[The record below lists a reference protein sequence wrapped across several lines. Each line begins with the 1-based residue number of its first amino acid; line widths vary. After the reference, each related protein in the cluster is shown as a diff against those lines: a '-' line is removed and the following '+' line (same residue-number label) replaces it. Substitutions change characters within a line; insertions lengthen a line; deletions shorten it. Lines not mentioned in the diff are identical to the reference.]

1 MTSLKGDLRS
11 IMGTPFGGVGH
22 AVLIFSRVTRAAF
35 NSDSVVLQLHDRI
48 EMPEEADGKFRVDG
62 LDPGPIRIELEG
74 GTVHNHGWNID
85 LPDEGVWSLTDLV
98 DAQVDWSPAVIGRAE
113 AAARESREHADRA
126 EAGADRVGT
135 AEQVG
140 VWASEASSSASAAA
154 SARSAAQTA
163 RNASQS
169 ARDAAEGHANR
180 AAASESNAA
189 TSETNAKQSETNA
202 GDYAAVAT
210 TAATEAVDAM
220 ELANTAVSS
229 IGDSVSEAAG
239 HADRAGQYEAGAA
252 SYAQNASDAADRV
265 GTAEQVGT
273 WASEASASA
282 SAAASAR
289 AGAITARDAAQ
300 SARNDA
306 EGHANSAA
314 TSESKAKEYRDAAA
328 TAASTT
334 VDSVR
339 SELRGVVS
347 EASGYANESSRSAA
361 RAKTSETNAKT
372 SETNAST
379 HAANSFSAA
388 ERAEFA
394 AEETIQQVEG
404 DFATRN
410 YVDEKT
416 KSTSFVGYEANVG
429 RHLTLD
435 SEGKVTVATNRIS
448 RPIDMVNKEYVDGAL
463 KAIRIDSGDANTYA
477 DERTVIIAS
486 AVYAKQWQNLPV
498 ELPGYLVNLPGG
510 IKFQLYYAYGAT
522 PAVYIRTHL
531 VGGEWTEW
539 NKLGESAQGG
549 GAALNYHV
557 RSDIARKRHG
567 YRAYTNGLPVVMLRF
582 DDYPQ
587 QFKTKVLPTLRE
599 NHLPA
604 YFAVTKR
611 WVEDLEPTPWDE
623 VEGWCLNDGIRMWNH
638 SMTHSNHTT
647 RPEITD
653 AIINAADYFEQQ
665 MPNVAIDGW
674 VAPGVGTSPAYVDFD
689 GKDIEDFTSSYA
701 GKLIMSRH
709 GIINGARM
717 GYLQPMGGH
726 PIAQTHETYDD
737 FTLAQ
742 FKARVQE
749 SYAGP
754 YALSMMIH
762 PGKIGTTGGMSQA
775 DFDAAMAWL
784 AAERDA
790 GRVLV
795 LTGDIA
801 PALDP
806 GFGQRNDLMP
816 VRSHRSLPFSQTV
829 NIPQVAWARGGSR
842 EIAVT
847 LKAAAPAQVTLTVS
861 GWKVSK
867 AVTYSIPAGVSTVR
881 TFITVPLSSSSID
894 VGVSKI
900 SGGLVNIEQAHM
912 WAA

>member
-1 MTSLKGDLRS
+1 M
-11 IMGTPFGGVGH
+11 
-22 AVLIFSRVTRAAF
+22 
-35 NSDSVVLQLHDRI
+35 
-48 EMPEEADGKFRVDG
+48 E
-62 LDPGPIRIELEG
+62 
-74 GTVHNHGWNID
+74 
-85 LPDEGVWSLTDLV
+85 
-98 DAQVDWSPAVIGRAE
+98 
-113 AAARESREHADRA
+113 
-126 EAGADRVGT
+126 
-135 AEQVG
+135 
-140 VWASEASSSASAAA
+140 SAS
-154 SARSAAQTA
+154 
-163 RNASQS
+163 
-169 ARDAAEGHANR
+169 DAA
-180 AAASESNAA
+180 
-189 TSETNAKQSETNA
+189 
-202 GDYAAVAT
+202 
-210 TAATEAVDAM
+210 TA
-220 ELANTAVSS
+220 
-229 IGDSVSEAAG
+229 IGDSVNAAAG
-239 HADRAGQYEAGAA
+239 HADRAEQHESGAA
-252 SYAQNASDAADRV
+252 AYAQNASDAADRV

-273 WASEASASA
+273 WAQQAQDAADRIGTAEQVGRWADDARSSAS
-282 SAAASAR
+282 S
-289 AGAITARDAAQ
+289 
-300 SARNDA
+300 
-306 EGHANSAA
+306 ANS
-314 TSESKAKEYRDAAA
+314 SESKAKEYRDTAAS
-328 TAASTT
+328 AASTT

-339 SELRGVVS
+339 SELGDIVS
-347 EASGYANESSRSAA
+347 EASGYATDSSRSAA
-361 RAKTSETNAKT
+361 RAKTSETNA
-372 SETNAST
+372 AT
-379 HAANSFSAA
+379 HEANSLSAA

-463 KAIRIDSGDANTYA
+463 KAIRVDSGDANSYA

-486 AVYAKQWQNLPV
+486 TVYARQWQNLPV
-498 ELPGYLVNLPGG
+498 DLPGYLVNLPGG

-522 PAVYIRTHL
+522 PAVYIRTYL
-531 VGGEWTEW
+531 VSGEWTDW
-539 NKLGESAQGG
+539 AKLGESGVAPAASEDGS
-549 GAALNYHV
+549 AALNYHV

-567 YRAYTNGLPVVMLRF
+567 YKAYTNGLPVVMLRF

-587 QFKTKVLPTLRE
+587 QFKTKVLPRLRE

-611 WVEDLEPTPWDE
+611 WVEELEPTPWDE

-647 RPEITD
+647 QPEITD

>member
-1 MTSLKGDLRS
+1 MHESN
-11 IMGTPFGGVGH
+11 
-22 AVLIFSRVTRAAF
+22 TR
-35 NSDSVVLQLHDRI
+35 Q
-48 EMPEEADGKFRVDG
+48 
-62 LDPGPIRIELEG
+62 
-74 GTVHNHGWNID
+74 
-85 LPDEGVWSLTDLV
+85 
-98 DAQVDWSPAVIGRAE
+98 
-113 AAARESREHADRA
+113 
-126 EAGADRVGT
+126 
-135 AEQVG
+135 
-140 VWASEASSSASAAA
+140 SEV
-154 SARSAAQTA
+154 
-163 RNASQS
+163 NAKQ
-169 ARDAAEGHANR
+169 A
-180 AAASESNAA
+180 ESNAKQ
-189 TSETNAKQSETNA
+189 SELNAKQSELNAKQSETKAQSAA
-202 GDYAAVAT
+202 GSAASEADNVRGELQSFADS
-210 TAATEAVDAM
+210 AASSATEAK
-220 ELANTAVSS
+220 
-229 IGDSVSEAAG
+229 
-239 HADRAGQYEAGAA
+239 
-252 SYAQNASDAADRV
+252 
-265 GTAEQVGT
+265 TAET
-273 WASEASASA
+273 NSKTHEANAL
-282 SAAASAR
+282 SAAA
-289 AGAITARDAAQ
+289 
-300 SARNDA
+300 
-306 EGHANSAA
+306 
-314 TSESKAKEYRDAAA
+314 
-328 TAASTT
+328 
-334 VDSVR
+334 
-339 SELRGVVS
+339 
-347 EASGYANESSRSAA
+347 
-361 RAKTSETNAKT
+361 
-372 SETNAST
+372 
-379 HAANSFSAA
+379 
-388 ERAEFA
+388 RAEFA

-463 KAIRIDSGDANTYA
+463 KAIRIDSGDANSYA

-486 AVYAKQWQNLPV
+486 AVYARQWQNLPV
-498 ELPGYLVNLPGG
+498 DLPGYLVNLSGG

-522 PAVYIRTHL
+522 PAVYIRTRL
-531 VGGEWTEW
+531 ATGVWTEW
-539 NKLGESAQGG
+539 NKLGESAQGD

>member
-1 MTSLKGDLRS
+1 M
-11 IMGTPFGGVGH
+11 
-22 AVLIFSRVTRAAF
+22 
-35 NSDSVVLQLHDRI
+35 
-48 EMPEEADGKFRVDG
+48 
-62 LDPGPIRIELEG
+62 
-74 GTVHNHGWNID
+74 
-85 LPDEGVWSLTDLV
+85 
-98 DAQVDWSPAVIGRAE
+98 
-113 AAARESREHADRA
+113 
-126 EAGADRVGT
+126 
-135 AEQVG
+135 
-140 VWASEASSSASAAA
+140 
-154 SARSAAQTA
+154 
-163 RNASQS
+163 
-169 ARDAAEGHANR
+169 
-180 AAASESNAA
+180 NAA
-189 TSETNAKQSETNA
+189 THE
-202 GDYAAVAT
+202 
-210 TAATEAVDAM
+210 
-220 ELANTAVSS
+220 
-229 IGDSVSEAAG
+229 
-239 HADRAGQYEAGAA
+239 
-252 SYAQNASDAADRV
+252 
-265 GTAEQVGT
+265 
-273 WASEASASA
+273 
-282 SAAASAR
+282 
-289 AGAITARDAAQ
+289 
-300 SARNDA
+300 
-306 EGHANSAA
+306 ANS
-314 TSESKAKEYRDAAA
+314 
-328 TAASTT
+328 
-334 VDSVR
+334 
-339 SELRGVVS
+339 L
-347 EASGYANESSRSAA
+347 
-361 RAKTSETNAKT
+361 
-372 SETNAST
+372 
-379 HAANSFSAA
+379 SAA

-448 RPIDMVNKEYVDGAL
+448 RPIDMVNKEYVDGSL
-463 KAIRIDSGDANTYA
+463 KAIRIDSGDADSYA

-486 AVYAKQWQNLPV
+486 AVYARQWQNLPV

-510 IKFQLYYAYGAT
+510 IKFQLYYAYGVS

-531 VGGEWTEW
+531 VSGEWTKW
-539 NKLGESAQGG
+539 SKLGESAQEG

-567 YRAYTNGLPVVMLRF
+567 YKAYTNGLPVVMLRF
-582 DDYPQ
+582 DDYPR
-587 QFKTKVLPTLRE
+587 QFKTKVLPRLRE

-611 WVEDLEPTPWDE
+611 WVEELEPTPWDE

-647 RPEITD
+647 QPEITD

-665 MPNVAIDGW
+665 MPDVAIDGW

-726 PIAQTHETYDD
+726 PIGQTHETYDT

-742 FKARVQE
+742 FKTRVQE

-762 PGKIGTTGGMSQA
+762 PDKIGATGGMSQS
-775 DFDAAMAWL
+775 DFNAAMDWL

-816 VRSHRSLPFSQTV
+816 VKSYRSLPFSQTV
-829 NIPQVAWARGGSR
+829 NIPKVAWARGGSR

-847 LKAAAPAQVTLTVS
+847 LKADAPSQVTLTVA
-861 GWKVSK
+861 GRKVSK
-867 AVTYSIPAGVSTVR
+867 TVTYSIPAGVSTVR
-881 TFITVPLSSSSID
+881 TFITIPLSNSSID
-894 VGVSKI
+894 VGVSKV
-900 SGGLVNIEQAHM
+900 SGGLVDIEQAHM